1 MRIVIAPDKF
11 KGSLSA
17 PEVARHLSVG
27 LLRVIPGLDI
37 LEVPVADGGEGTVD
51 AAVAAGY
58 ERRLFTVTGPTGE
71 PVSAAI
77 AVREHQAVVEM
88 AAASGLAVLP
98 GGVLDARGASSV
110 GTGRLIAAALD
121 LGCTD
126 IVLGVGGSAS
136 TDGGAGLLVGLGA
149 RMLDESGTVLAPGGA
164 ALAQLARIDLSGL
177 DPRLPA
183 AKFVLASDVDNGLL
197 GAGGAAAVFGPQK
210 GASADDV
217 RDLDAA
223 LDRFVQVLG
232 REIGQAAVDAA
243 SSPGAGAAGGAG
255 YAAMVLLGATRRPGV
270 DVVLEFT
277 GFTDSLQGASLVLTG
292 EGSLDEQ
299 TLLGKTPVGVAR
311 AAAAAAIP
319 VLAVC
324 GRSLLTADELRAA
337 GFDRTYALTDL
348 EQDVAKCM
356 TDAGPLVE
364 RVGELVGAYLQALAP
379 VGPSI

>member
-17 PEVARHLSVG
+17 PEVASHLRIG
-27 LLRVIPGLDI
+27 LLRVVPDSDI

-58 ERRLFTVTGPTGE
+58 ERRYFPVTGPTGE
-71 PVSAAI
+71 PVSAAV
-77 AVREHQAVVEM
+77 AVRGHQAVVEM

-98 GGVLDARGASSV
+98 GGTLDARGASSV
-110 GTGRLIAAALD
+110 GTGQLITAVLD
-121 LGCTD
+121 LGCTEV
-126 IVLGVGGSAS
+126 VLGVGGSAS

-149 RMLDESGTVLAPGGA
+149 RLLDEEGAVLAPGGA
-164 ALAQLARIDLSGL
+164 ALAGLTRIDLSGL
-177 DPRLPA
+177 DQRLST
-183 AKFVLASDVDNGLL
+183 AKFILASDVDNGLL
-197 GAGGAAAVFGPQK
+197 GNGGAAAVFGPQK

-217 RDLDAA
+217 LELDAA
-223 LDRFVQVLG
+223 LGRFVQVLG
-232 REIGQAAVDAA
+232 NEIGQAAIDAA
-243 SSPGAGAAGGAG
+243 FRPGAGAAGGAG
-255 YAAMVLLGATRRPGV
+255 YAAMVLLDAERRPGV

-277 GFTDSLQGASLVLTG
+277 GFAGHLEGADLVVTG

-311 AAAAAAIP
+311 AAVAASIP

-324 GRSLLTADELRAA
+324 GRSLLTADELTAA

-348 EQDVAKCM
+348 ERDVAQCM
-356 TDAGPLVE
+356 ANAGPLVE
-364 RVGELVGAYLQALAP
+364 RVGELVGAYLLTLKR
-379 VGPSI
+379 VGT

>member
-27 LLRVIPGLDI
+27 VLRVIPDLDI

-98 GGVLDARGASSV
+98 GGALDARGASSV
-110 GTGRLIAAALD
+110 GTGQLIAAALD

-149 RMLDESGTVLAPGGA
+149 RMLDESGSVLAPGGA
-164 ALAQLARIDLSGL
+164 ALARLARVDLSGL

-183 AKFVLASDVDNGLL
+183 ARFVLASDVDNGLL

-232 REIGQAAVDAA
+232 REIGQAAIDAA
-243 SSPGAGAAGGAG
+243 SSPGAGAAGGTG

-324 GRSLLTADELRAA
+324 GRSLLTADELSAA